1 MERKSAFVKS
11 VKTRFENNQSN
22 MAIVHHHLLFQAK
35 VDIQPGSLTEG
46 SLFKFMKDLLVAID
60 MKCLIEPRLKLSH
73 QNAWT
78 GLMGIITSHIAFHY
92 WVDEQ
97 YVQLDIYTCKKFD
110 KEKAL
115 SFLQNFW
122 KAKNGKAL
130 FIDRAIEKGFK
141 IERIDF

>member
-1 MERKSAFVKS
+1 MS
-11 VKTRFENNQSN
+11 
-22 MAIVHHHLLFQAK
+22 IVNHHLLFQAK
-35 VDIQPGSLTEG
+35 VDIDPGSLVEKN
-46 SLFKFMKDLLVAID
+46 LLDFMKNLLKVLD
-60 MKCLIEPRLKLSH
+60 MQSLIKPQLKLSH

-110 KEKAL
+110 KKIAL
-115 SFLQNFW
+115 DFLKDFW
-122 KAKNGKAL
+122 KIREGKAL
-130 FIDRAIEKGFK
+130 FIDREIKKGFD